1 MVQVHGFNRNGNS
14 NGNGNGNGY
23 HPADG
28 QPHAQNDSNGFIPAD
43 LPPREQWVRALTAHP
58 PQTLIDLADTLGR
71 PWHITHDTL
80 PETGLTLLQLVDS
93 VFHHPYYLGELPL
106 SIASVVMS
114 GADGEHWSGAA
125 QVMSDV
131 PNLATALAVC
141 DAILAHRLEGWPQ
154 VAELVQQGMA
164 QRQRDLAQRGAM
176 LARTRVNFSLLSQE
190 DSDDIC

>member
-1 MVQVHGFNRNGNS
+1 MVHGF
-14 NGNGNGNGY
+14 NGNGNGHQRADHQPNGNDNGQG
-23 HPADG
+23 DG
-28 QPHAQNDSNGFIPAD
+28 NGFTPVD

-71 PWHITHDTL
+71 PWRITYDTL
-80 PETGLTLLQLVDS
+80 PETGLTLLQLADS

-106 SIASVVMS
+106 STASVVLS
-114 GADGEHWSGAA
+114 DADGQPWPGAA

-141 DAILAHRLEGWPQ
+141 DALLAHRLEGWPQ

-164 QRQRDLAQRGAM
+164 QRQQDLAQRGAM
-176 LARTRVNFSLLSQE
+176 LAKTRVNFSLLSQE
-190 DSDDIC
+190 DSDDIR